1 MVQAVALWG
10 CKVEPGK
17 RVPAHDD
24 EDTAG
29 AFRLTMAAID
39 SSDKSS
45 KSSTIKVI
53 RRPRFHGDDDNI
65 DDSDD
70 ISESDLKELEV
81 EFVLCTLKHGDQ
93 YQQSLDLTFSAD
105 EEVFFTTSGDCP
117 VYLTGNHVI
126 LSDFDDDYDISS
138 NEDEL
143 FDKYS
148 DDLDANDS
156 ESDEL
161 GDDSP
166 KIEELSSSESKA
178 SDSEKKRNLL
188 DNGLDGL
195 DNLDSVIRNN
205 GNKQDISKKRIL
217 DSGDVDISKLT
228 KKQRKKFKH
237 NSDKSS
243 FSEEKSESNIFSK
256 NNDSESRNF
265 QNSKPS
271 VTFAKDL
278 DQYSTKTSKSKTL
291 EGGVVI
297 EDKVVGK
304 GPQVKDGCRVGVR
317 YIGKLLNGKQFDSN
331 TKGKPFSF
339 VVGSG
344 EVIKGWD
351 VGIKGMSL
359 GGQRRI
365 TVPCS
370 MAYGKKALS
379 GIPAGSDLVFEVKLV
394 KMN

>member
-17 RVPAHDD
+17 RVPSHDD

-65 DDSDD
+65 GDSDD
-70 ISESDLKELEV
+70 ISESDLKDLEV

-138 NEDEL
+138 DEDEL
-143 FDKYS
+143 FDKYP

-156 ESDEL
+156 GSDEL

-178 SDSEKKRNLL
+178 SDSEKKKNLSDNDL
-188 DNGLDGL
+188 DDL
-195 DNLDSVIRNN
+195 DNLDNVIRNN
-205 GNKQDISKKRIL
+205 SNKQNISKKRVL
-217 DSGDVDISKLT
+217 DSGDVDISKLS
-228 KKQRKKFKH
+228 KKQRKKLRL

-243 FSEEKSESNIFSK
+243 FPEEKSESNVFSK
-256 NNDSESRNF
+256 NNNSESRNF
-265 QNSKPS
+265 QSSKPS
-271 VTFAKDL
+271 VSFARDL
-278 DQYSTKTSKSKTL
+278 DQSSTKSSKSKTL
-291 EGGVVI
+291 EGGVLI

-339 VVGSG
+339 IVGSG

-351 VGIKGMSL
+351 IGIKGMSL

-379 GIPAGSDLVFEVKLV
+379 GIPAGSDLVFEVKLE
-394 KMN
+394 